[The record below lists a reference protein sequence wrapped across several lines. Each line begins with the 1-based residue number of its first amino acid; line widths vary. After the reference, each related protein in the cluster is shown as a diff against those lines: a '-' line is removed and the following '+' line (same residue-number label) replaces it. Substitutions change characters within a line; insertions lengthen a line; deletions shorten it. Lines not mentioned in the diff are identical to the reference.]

1 MTVRAPTRRRSLPG
15 FYPMLAVVA
24 IAAFTFRLAYD
35 IALKKRFPHPDGIY
49 YIGAAKLL
57 REGRGFVN
65 PFRGTPAAFHPPG
78 WTLVLT
84 IPQFLG
90 KHSVLSSQI
99 FASLIGVMT
108 VIVVGVAVRRI
119 TSNLGGLI
127 AACIAA
133 SYPGLW
139 VYERALLSETLLFL
153 GVAVL
158 VIAAY
163 RYVAEPTRR
172 RAIVLGGMCGLLALT
187 RSEQILLVPTLLV
200 PLILGWRW
208 RDVNRQRIEFLILA
222 CVTTVVVIIPWSL
235 YNVGRIDEPVLLS
248 TSFSSALVQGNC
260 DLVYYGKNLGYVDYG
275 CRTPLAVDAARR
287 GSRHPLD
294 SKPQRD
300 AALRYMRSHFSR
312 LPLVLLAREGRTWS
326 FYKPFETAKVQYQFP
341 HDPWWPEGLDLFYYW
356 ALLPLAMFGG
366 FVLHRRRMSLLPLV
380 APFVV
385 TVVTVATTY
394 GEPRLRAAVAVPLVL
409 LAAVG
414 IEQLLKRG
422 ATRSKPSSNPPS
434 AASASR
440 PN

>member
-1 MTVRAPTRRRSLPG
+1 MTVRAPTRRRSSAG

-24 IAAFTFRLAYD
+24 IAAFVFRLAYD
-35 IALKKRFPHPDGIY
+35 IGLKKRFPHPDGVY
-49 YIGAAKLL
+49 YLGAAKLL

-65 PFRGTPAAFHPPG
+65 PFRGTPAAFHPPA

-108 VIVVGVAVRRI
+108 VIVVGIAARRI
-119 TSNLGGLI
+119 TSDLGALI
-127 AACIAA
+127 AAGIAA

-139 VYERALLSETLLFL
+139 VFERALLSETLLFL
-153 GVAVL
+153 GVAVM

-163 RYVAEPTRR
+163 RYVAAPSRT

-187 RSEQILLVPTLLV
+187 RSEQILLVPTLLL

-208 RDVNRQRIEFLILA
+208 RDINRQRIEFLILA

-235 YNVGRIDEPVLLS
+235 YNIGRIDQPVFLS

-260 DLVYYGKNLGYVDYG
+260 DSVYYGKNLGYVDYY
-275 CRTPLAVDAARR
+275 CRRPLAVDAARH

-294 SKPQRD
+294 PKPQRD
-300 AALRYMRSHFSR
+300 AALRYIRSHVSR
-312 LPLVLLAREGRTWS
+312 FPLVLVAREGRTWS
-326 FYKPFETAKVQYQFP
+326 VYKPFETAKVQYQFP
-341 HDPWWPEGLDLFYYW
+341 HDPWWPEGLDLYYYW
-356 ALLPLAMFGG
+356 ALLPLAVFGG

-385 TVVTVATTY
+385 IVVTVATTY
-394 GEPRLRAAVAVPLVL
+394 GEPRLRAAAAVPLVL

-414 IEQLLKRG
+414 IEQLLKRD
-422 ATRSKPSSNPPS
+422 ATRSN
-434 AASASR
+434 
-440 PN
+440 